1 MGFSISL
8 HSSERRSL
16 IYWRMPGLFSSSYS
30 PEGLLLICWCM
41 SCAIAAARLWLP
53 PAAPLVLC
61 IYSSAAPAPNV
72 RRCWCGSPFAICAC
86 QRDFRSFVCIPFQDS
101 PRYGDLPVAKTNS
114 PASVQLFCDC
124 GLSFVRAKYK
134 LTADQLICC
143 AFAPRYAL
151 WLPAAIPNRKKVAI
165 RGVFLFLGSLDRL
178 ERRSGM
184 NLGPAREQGGPGGA
198 AGDFGRALGWSARV
212 QRWAALGTGPL
223 AGVVEWHRACATNEG
238 LGFMPG
244 A

>member
-41 SCAIAAARLWLP
+41 SCAIAAARC
-53 PAAPLVLC
+53 AASLV
-61 IYSSAAPAPNV
+61 PNV
-72 RRCWCGSPFAICAC
+72 RCCWCGSPFAICAC
-86 QRDFRSFVCIPFQDS
+86 QRDSRSFVCIPFQDS
-101 PRYGDLPVAKTNS
+101 PRYGDLPVAKTNN

-151 WLPAAIPNRKKVAI
+151 WRPAAIPNRKKVTI
-165 RGVFLFLGSLDRL
+165 
-178 ERRSGM
+178 
-184 NLGPAREQGGPGGA
+184 
-198 AGDFGRALGWSARV
+198 
-212 QRWAALGTGPL
+212 
-223 AGVVEWHRACATNEG
+223 
-238 LGFMPG
+238 
-244 A
+244 

>member
-16 IYWRMPGLFSSSYS
+16 ICWRMLGLFSSSYS
-30 PEGLLLICWCM
+30 PERHSLINWRM
-41 SCAIAAARLWLP
+41 PYAVAAARLWLP

-61 IYSSAAPAPNV
+61 HLQL
-72 RRCWCGSPFAICAC
+72 RCTCAC

-101 PRYGDLPVAKTNS
+101 PRYSDLPVAKTNN

-151 WLPAAIPNRKKVAI
+151 WRPAAIPNRKKVTI
-165 RGVFLFLGSLDRL
+165 
-178 ERRSGM
+178 
-184 NLGPAREQGGPGGA
+184 
-198 AGDFGRALGWSARV
+198 
-212 QRWAALGTGPL
+212 
-223 AGVVEWHRACATNEG
+223 
-238 LGFMPG
+238 
-244 A
+244 

>member
-16 IYWRMPGLFSSSYS
+16 IYWRMPGLFSSLYS

-53 PAAPLVLC
+53 PAAPPVL
-61 IYSSAAPAPNV
+61 
-72 RRCWCGSPFAICAC
+72 RHLQLRCAC
-86 QRDFRSFVCIPFQDS
+86 QRDSRSFVCIPFQDP
-101 PRYGDLPVAKTNS
+101 PRYGDLPVVKTNN

-134 LTADQLICC
+134 LADDQPICC

-151 WLPAAIPNRKKVAI
+151 WRPAAVPNRKKNAI

-178 ERRSGM
+178 KRRSGM
-184 NLGPAREQGGPGGA
+184 NA
-198 AGDFGRALGWSARV
+198 WSSV
-212 QRWAALGTGPL
+212 
-223 AGVVEWHRACATNEG
+223 
-238 LGFMPG
+238 
-244 A
+244 

>member
-30 PEGLLLICWCM
+30 PEGLLLINWRM
-41 SCAIAAARLWLP
+41 SYAAATARLWLP
-53 PAAPLVLC
+53 PATPPVL
-61 IYSSAAPAPNV
+61 
-72 RRCWCGSPFAICAC
+72 RRLQLRCICAC

-101 PRYGDLPVAKTNS
+101 PRYGDLPVAKTNNL
-114 PASVQLFCDC
+114 ASVQLFCDC

-151 WLPAAIPNRKKVAI
+151 WLPAAIPNRKKVTI
-165 RGVFLFLGSLDRL
+165 QGVFLFLGSQDSL

-198 AGDFGRALGWSARV
+198 AGAFGRALGGV
-212 QRWAALGTGPL
+212 PGLQCWAALGTGLL